1 MQEPSEFL
9 CISEGGI
16 IKNLEKFSKSLPFW
30 CRFDGYQLRRSISR
44 AKKIFVDKCRVW
56 SDFTGYH
63 LERCFSSMDE
73 NNLWILLSRGVFLTF
88 SSATTW
94 GDVLMLILRIQVCF
108 FLTYR
113 ALKVAGNYRP
123 ERRKMG
129 FDLRTFGAMLGGIYH
144 KKCCLQSLLL
154 LLASIG
160 FVINSRL
167 PLMRPSS
174 LASIAFVMTGVLAR
188 LSISL
193 SKHWDLVPTAV
204 CLLSFHS

>member
-1 MQEPSEFL
+1 
-9 CISEGGI
+9 
-16 IKNLEKFSKSLPFW
+16 
-30 CRFDGYQLRRSISR
+30 
-44 AKKIFVDKCRVW
+44 
-56 SDFTGYH
+56 
-63 LERCFSSMDE
+63 
-73 NNLWILLSRGVFLTF
+73 
-88 SSATTW
+88 
-94 GDVLMLILRIQVCF
+94 MLILRIQVCF

-193 SKHWDLVPTAV
+193 SKHWICNDKTFCTSV
-204 CLLSFHS
+204 CHSQQALLLAIQTSLLRVCDS

>member
-1 MQEPSEFL
+1 
-9 CISEGGI
+9 
-16 IKNLEKFSKSLPFW
+16 
-30 CRFDGYQLRRSISR
+30 
-44 AKKIFVDKCRVW
+44 
-56 SDFTGYH
+56 
-63 LERCFSSMDE
+63 
-73 NNLWILLSRGVFLTF
+73 
-88 SSATTW
+88 
-94 GDVLMLILRIQVCF
+94 MLILRIQECF

-113 ALKVAGNYRP
+113 TLKVAGNYRP

-160 FVINSRL
+160 YVINSRL

-193 SKHWDLVPTAV
+193 MRKINEVRELTWHDLAEIMSEEKANQKEKVTLFMDDIKKYYPRSATPKDIAADIMKM
-204 CLLSFHS
+204 LESRYKARRNRDAR

>member
-1 MQEPSEFL
+1 
-9 CISEGGI
+9 
-16 IKNLEKFSKSLPFW
+16 
-30 CRFDGYQLRRSISR
+30 
-44 AKKIFVDKCRVW
+44 
-56 SDFTGYH
+56 
-63 LERCFSSMDE
+63 
-73 NNLWILLSRGVFLTF
+73 
-88 SSATTW
+88 
-94 GDVLMLILRIQVCF
+94 MLILRIQVCF

-193 SKHWDLVPTAV
+193 SKHWELVPNCFIA
-204 CLLSFHS
+204 CCRSLSASIAFGHPNPECEGRSSPKTPPNFQQKRRKENERSKQQNTPYQSLSER

>member
-1 MQEPSEFL
+1 
-9 CISEGGI
+9 
-16 IKNLEKFSKSLPFW
+16 
-30 CRFDGYQLRRSISR
+30 
-44 AKKIFVDKCRVW
+44 
-56 SDFTGYH
+56 
-63 LERCFSSMDE
+63 
-73 NNLWILLSRGVFLTF
+73 
-88 SSATTW
+88 
-94 GDVLMLILRIQVCF
+94 MLILRIQVCF

-160 FVINSRL
+160 FVIKSRL
-167 PLMRPSS
+167 PLIRPLS

-188 LSISL
+188 LSFSL
-193 SKHWDLVPTAV
+193 SKH
-204 CLLSFHS
+204 CLCHYDVAWLAFVSFTLMKKRDFKRFCEKIKENRRFV